1 MTLFILQTA
10 ISATFYLVFKCI
22 ENCPFNGEVIFDLEG
37 FLLYEEREPRGVSS
51 LSQKYR

>member
-37 FLLYEEREPRGVSS
+37 FLLYEERELRGVSS
-51 LSQKYR
+51 LSQK